1 MLQKM
6 KLSKHNIHTF
16 LLSANQK
23 IEENAEFV
31 SDRLDQGGEMDF
43 VTYPPNCGFTEE
55 ENLSLE
61 KLKNDPHLKSALR
74 KILADNSA
82 GVLFDL
88 FNIIDGT
95 SEPDE
100 KFGKWTE
107 ICFVDKTD
115 ELAEDLDFLHDEL
128 GSVYW
133 DWKELRP
140 DKGWKLDTY
149 DG

>member
-1 MLQKM
+1 M
-6 KLSKHNIHTF
+6 KLSKHNINTF

-23 IEENAEFV
+23 IEENAEYV
-31 SDRLDQGGEMDF
+31 SDRLVNGGEMDF
-43 VTYPPNCGFTEE
+43 VTYPPNCGFTQE

-61 KLKNDPHLKSALR
+61 KLKNDPNLKSALR

-82 GVLFDL
+82 SVLFDL

-100 KFGKWTE
+100 KFGEWTE

-115 ELAEDLDFLHDEL
+115 ELAEDLYFLHDKL
-128 GSVYW
+128 GSAYW
-133 DWKELRP
+133 GWRELRP
-140 DKGWKLDTY
+140 DKGWKPDIY
-149 DG
+149 EG

>member
-1 MLQKM
+1 M
-6 KLSKHNIHTF
+6 KLSKHNIKTF

-23 IEENAEFV
+23 IEENADFI
-31 SDRLDQGGEMDF
+31 SDKLYKGDEMDF
-43 VTYPPNCGFTEE
+43 ITYPPNCGFTEE
-55 ENLSLE
+55 ENRSLE
-61 KLKNDPHLKSALR
+61 KLKNDPNLKSALR

-100 KFGKWTE
+100 SFGKWTE

-115 ELAEDLDFLHDEL
+115 ELAEDLDFFHDEL
-128 GSVYW
+128 YDKYW
-133 DWKELRP
+133 DWRKIRP
-140 DKGWKLDTY
+140 KKGWKLDNY

>member
-1 MLQKM
+1 MGNPVGFHNATNLSLNVVLNVAKM

-31 SDRLDQGGEMDF
+31 SVKIDQGGEMDF
-43 VTYPPNCGFTEE
+43 VTYPPNCGFTEQ

-88 FNIIDGT
+88 FNILDGT
-95 SEPDE
+95 S
-100 KFGKWTE
+100 
-107 ICFVDKTD
+107 
-115 ELAEDLDFLHDEL
+115 
-128 GSVYW
+128 
-133 DWKELRP
+133 
-140 DKGWKLDTY
+140 
-149 DG
+149 

>member
-1 MLQKM
+1 M
-6 KLSKHNIHTF
+6 KLSEYNIKTF

-23 IEENAEFV
+23 IEENADFI
-31 SDRLDQGGEMDF
+31 SDKLNKGSDMDF

-55 ENLSLE
+55 EHNSLE
-61 KLKNDPHLKSALR
+61 KLKNDPNLKSALR

-100 KFGKWTE
+100 RFGKWTE

-115 ELAEDLDFLHDEL
+115 ELAENLDFLHDEL
-128 GSVYW
+128 YEKYW
-133 DWKELRP
+133 DWRKIRP
-140 DKGWKLDTY
+140 ENGWKLDNFE
-149 DG
+149 GEIK